1 MKETNYKLNRI
12 RILEKGKISSLG
24 PFEKLSLKFEG
35 WSDGRRG
42 LIRKDDSNQWNSMRL
57 KAEIDAREE
66 FSAKLFGL
74 LKVQEEEKYEKVG
87 ILFERLLLFQKQLY
101 EVKNSL
107 QSELNI
113 DTDFNERRVGE
124 ENLTSA
130 QVVERRT
137 REREKHLA
145 PFKSEVENCKNLIV
159 DTLDEMFSL
168 LSQIQESFDS
178 TCRIVDRVQERSE
191 RRMDVYWRSAMKQ
204 KKELPAI
211 LDVHFK
217 QTSKLTASEH
227 YMQFTE
233 KAEKLRKSIENEIG
247 ALIKGGNDDEENS

>member
-1 MKETNYKLNRI
+1 MKKTNYKLNRI

-35 WSDGRRG
+35 WSDGRKG

-57 KAEIDAREE
+57 KAEIDASEE

-74 LKVQEEEKYEKVG
+74 LKVQEEEKYEKIG
-87 ILFERLLLFQKQLY
+87 ILFDRLLLFQKQLHDAN
-101 EVKNSL
+101 NSL

-113 DTDFNERRVGE
+113 ETDFNERRVGE
-124 ENLTSA
+124 EKLTSA
-130 QVVERRT
+130 QIVERRT
-137 REREKHLA
+137 REREKHLE
-145 PFKSEVENCKNLIV
+145 PFKRKVEDSRNVIV
-159 DTLDEMFSL
+159 DTLDGMFSL

-178 TCRIVDRVQERSE
+178 TCRIVDRLQERSE
-191 RRMDVYWRSAMKQ
+191 RRLDVYLRAAMKQ

-211 LDVHFK
+211 LDVQFK
-217 QTSKLTASEH
+217 QTSKLTANEH

-233 KAEKLRKSIENEIG
+233 KAERLRNSIENEIG
-247 ALIKGGNDDEENS
+247 VLIKGGNENEENS